1 MTGIVI
7 LATGFQ
13 NNWYS
18 HPYQHNTNANENID
32 PETMLGINTVRI
44 MKIVMPDFVS
54 KSVKMMYSD
63 IIGDK
68 IAIIYKL

>member
-1 MTGIVI
+1 MALNIK
-7 LATGFQ
+7 
-13 NNWYS
+13 
-18 HPYQHNTNANENID
+18 ANENID

-44 MKIVMPDFVS
+44 TKIVMPDLVS